1 VNTITLPTRRTS
13 ALLALA
19 RLLGFLGFSL
29 PVVSF
34 GAALNALGL
43 DSTRLRRWYFGH
55 CGRILGLK
63 VIVRG
68 RQSDARPKL
77 VVANHI
83 SYFDIF
89 VLGGTVHGAFVGKSE
104 IASWPLFG
112 LLSKVAQV
120 VFIDRRRTATHH
132 ARDRIRK
139 RMERGHSLILF
150 PESTSNDG
158 NHVRPFKSA
167 LFTVAE
173 QSMGNGK
180 AITVQPVSVAYT
192 RVNGMPMGIGWR
204 PFVAWYG
211 DMDLMPHLWQAL
223 RLGRVTVEVT
233 FHEPVNS
240 AAFAD
245 RKALARHCHRVT
257 HHGVARLLTGRHAA

>member
-1 VNTITLPTRRTS
+1 LPTRRAS
-13 ALLALA
+13 ALLAVA
-19 RLLGFLGFSL
+19 RLAGFLAFTL
-29 PVVSF
+29 PVATL
-34 GAALNALGL
+34 GMALNALGI
-43 DSTRLRRWYFGH
+43 DTTRIRQWYFGSA
-55 CGRILGLK
+55 GRLLGLK

-68 RQSDARPKL
+68 RLSDAMPKL
-77 VVANHI
+77 VVANHV

-89 VLGGTVHGAFVGKSE
+89 VLGGTVHGTFVSKSE

-112 LLSKVAQV
+112 FFSRVGQV

-132 ARDRIRK
+132 ARDHIRK
-139 RMERGHSLILF
+139 RMERGQTLILF

-158 NHVRPFKSA
+158 NHVKPFKSA

-173 QSMGNGK
+173 EAIADGK
-180 AITVQPVSVAYT
+180 PVIVQPVSVAYT
-192 RVNGMPMGIGWR
+192 RLNGMPMGVGWR

-233 FHEPVNS
+233 FHEPVTSS
-240 AAFAD
+240 AFKD
-245 RKALARHCHRVT
+245 RKALARHCQHVT
-257 HHGVARLLTGRHAA
+257 RHGMARLLTGRHAA

>member
-1 VNTITLPTRRTS
+1 
-13 ALLALA
+13 
-19 RLLGFLGFSL
+19 
-29 PVVSF
+29 VVSL
-34 GAALNALGL
+34 GAGLNTVGI
-43 DSTRLRRWYFGH
+43 DTTRLRRWYFGAA
-55 CGRILGLK
+55 GRLLGLR

-68 RQSDARPKL
+68 RLSDARPKL

-89 VLGGTVHGAFVGKSE
+89 VLGGTVHGTFVGKSE

-112 LLSKVAQV
+112 LFSRVAEV

-132 ARDRIRK
+132 ARDRMRR
-139 RMERGHSLILF
+139 RMERGHTLILF

-173 QSMGNGK
+173 QAAGNREPM
-180 AITVQPVSVAYT
+180 TVQPVSVAYT
-192 RVNGMPMGIGWR
+192 RLNGMPMGVGWR

-211 DMDLMPHLWQAL
+211 DMDLMPHVWQAL
-223 RLGRVTVEVT
+223 RLGKVTVEVT
-233 FHEPVNS
+233 FHEPVTS
-240 AAFAD
+240 TAFAD
-245 RKALARHCHRVT
+245 RKALARHCQLVT
-257 HHGVARLLTGRHAA
+257 KHGVARSLMGRHAA